1 MFARP
6 HFGLVLTVA
15 LAHGAA
21 LWAMGQ
27 PSAHVGHGQA
37 DGSSRV
43 MHVRQVPAATPPAL
57 LAITPQ
63 ARAEAAPELQMRP
76 SFTVLDRALQVAQA
90 AAAPPVQ
97 GLATSAETDESAF
110 ADYLPRSKLS
120 APPQPQDMVEVP
132 FPADVSGIVDLK
144 VRIALF
150 IDELG
155 TVRRIRI
162 DSPDVPSPFVV
173 AVLDS
178 FSAVRFNPG
187 KLDGMA
193 VRSQIRLEV
202 EFNADNRPR

>member
-1 MFARP
+1 VFARP
-6 HFGLVLTVA
+6 HPGLVLTVA

-21 LWAMGQ
+21 LWGMGR
-27 PSAHVGHGQA
+27 PSAQVGHGQA

-57 LAITPQ
+57 LAAVPQ
-63 ARAEAAPELQMRP
+63 ARAEAPPEVQMR
-76 SFTVLDRALQVAQA
+76 
-90 AAAPPVQ
+90 
-97 GLATSAETDESAF
+97 DESAF

-120 APPQPQDMVEVP
+120 AAPQPQDIVDVP
-132 FPADVSGIVDLK
+132 FPADVNGIVDLK

-178 FSAVRFNPG
+178 FSTVRFNPG